1 MCPVNACTSIVWLL
15 CPSSDVFWFKRAHAR
30 QRKLREAAQ
39 EEAVRAKEEV
49 EMLRKQLAA
58 MDDRMKASSKLEQ
71 RQKMAAVEAVLN
83 EVIGAAVDRV
93 EAWWEAAAAEQ
104 DDAAEAAEEERVVMD
119 DEVMISIFK

>member
-1 MCPVNACTSIVWLL
+1 M
-15 CPSSDVFWFKRAHAR
+15 
-30 QRKLREAAQ
+30 
-39 EEAVRAKEEV
+39 RAKEEV

-119 DEVMISIFK
+119 DEVMISFFK